1 MLNFRNSDDLRSKI
15 RKSVSISMYKIDKEE
30 EELNNILNNYSIYN
44 LGYYYSDIGIIKYLK
59 YSVNSELSKNF
70 GKFNFVFDYRKLLN
84 NNRQVQAR
92 IYFGKFLWNKFQDNS
107 YFNYNL
113 SRSGDY
119 LFRSNY
125 LGRSENTGILSQQ
138 FIMSGGGFKSFFEDP
153 SSNNFMFT
161 TNLNIGI
168 WKWFEGYLDIGAL
181 KNKGEESRYFYGTGL
196 RLNLL
201 PDFFELYFPVSSTN
215 GFELNDNN
223 YYKKIRFIV
232 SYNLESLGN
241 LFSRRWL

>member
-1 MLNFRNSDDLRSKI
+1 
-15 RKSVSISMYKIDKEE
+15 
-30 EELNNILNNYSIYN
+30 
-44 LGYYYSDIGIIKYLK
+44 
-59 YSVNSELSKNF
+59 
-70 GKFNFVFDYRKLLN
+70 
-84 NNRQVQAR
+84 
-92 IYFGKFLWNKFQDNS
+92 
-107 YFNYNL
+107 
-113 SRSGDY
+113 
-119 LFRSNY
+119 
-125 LGRSENTGILSQQ
+125 
-138 FIMSGGGFKSFFEDP
+138 MSGGGFKSFFEDP
-153 SSNNFMFT
+153 SSNDFMIT
-161 TNLNIGI
+161 TNLNIGL

-181 KNKGEESRYFYGTGL
+181 KNKGEKSRYFYGTGF